1 MRLCTLP
8 EGLRAVNE
16 ESEDTDFHGLLVEQ
30 ELACG
35 SMCWD
40 VGQEDTGTQL
50 LPRGI
55 DSRH

>member
-1 MRLCTLP
+1 MP